1 MVAAIADAT
10 AIDNSF
16 FMQSSSEEATTSK
29 LYPVGILAGILTTLT
44 RTHGITSK
52 SRSFEELEEKT
63 SDLRLFDSST

>member
-1 MVAAIADAT
+1 
-10 AIDNSF
+10 
-16 FMQSSSEEATTSK
+16 MQSSSEEATTSK